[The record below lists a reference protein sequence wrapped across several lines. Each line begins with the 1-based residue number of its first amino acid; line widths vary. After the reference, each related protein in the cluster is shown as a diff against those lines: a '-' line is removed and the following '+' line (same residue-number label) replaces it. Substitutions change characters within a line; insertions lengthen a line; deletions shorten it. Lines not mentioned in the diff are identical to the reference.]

1 MDAIHTISHFRH
13 SSNGFIVKITAWHL
27 SLVFGFMFGK
37 EFGLSRVP
45 VLPDRFLDSITGI
58 KLTCASSLLNQY
70 TQNNTQTEY
79 YTLFL
84 AHQAQAPIFKYHQ

>member
-1 MDAIHTISHFRH
+1 MDAIRTISHCRH
-13 SSNGFIVKITAWHL
+13 SSNGFFVKITAWHL
-27 SLVFGFMFGK
+27 SLVFEFVFGK

-84 AHQAQAPIFKYHQ
+84 ANQAQALIFKYHQ

>member
-1 MDAIHTISHFRH
+1 MDAIHTISHCRH
-13 SSNGFIVKITAWHL
+13 LSNWFFIKITAWHL
-27 SLVFGFMFGK
+27 SLVFEFVFGK

-58 KLTCASSLLNQY
+58 KLTRASSLLNQY

-84 AHQAQAPIFKYHQ
+84 AHQAQAPIIKYHQ